1 MRGQSK
7 LQDKRFCIQCT
18 LRIQVALTEI
28 SNSMSVFST
37 PRVQYKVKNQLPV
50 TKSLYSMHVT
60 NARSTDGDYY
70 SALARALSDSTF
82 FFLPLVFFFLLF
94 FLQNRF
100 RESFQPRKQVT
111 TEPVDALEVLSDII
125 IC

>member
-1 MRGQSK
+1 MRSQSK
-7 LQDKRFCIQCT
+7 LQDKRLCIQCR
-18 LRIQVALTEI
+18 LRIPVALTEI
-28 SNSMSVFST
+28 NNSMSVFST